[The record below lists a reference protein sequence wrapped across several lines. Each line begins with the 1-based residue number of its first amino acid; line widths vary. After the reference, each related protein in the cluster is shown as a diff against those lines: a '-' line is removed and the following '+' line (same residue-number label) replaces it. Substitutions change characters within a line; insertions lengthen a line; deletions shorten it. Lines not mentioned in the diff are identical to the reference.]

1 MPQRWWLT
9 VPDTDRF
16 LVLGEEKAIGTLG
29 SCFLP
34 SHSTSS
40 EMFSAQ
46 AKATVKNRGGR
57 GSRGGIGHVQGA
69 CLPEAI
75 PNHLPNRWLLGVPT

>member
-1 MPQRWWLT
+1 MSSEVRANRVPQRWWLT

-46 AKATVKNRGGR
+46 AKATVKSRGGR
-57 GSRGGIGHVQGA
+57 
-69 CLPEAI
+69 
-75 PNHLPNRWLLGVPT
+75 